1 MDQED
6 LTDDPYDDD
15 DAVIF
20 VAEGLLCEQFDVS
33 IHEAAVAL
41 ASMAVDCGI
50 GLHELAREVIA
61 GTLATCSF
69 SETYRTTRGAPDH

>member
-1 MDQED
+1 MT
-6 LTDDPYDDD
+6 LDDD
-15 DAVIF
+15 DAVILSRGS
-20 VAEGLLCEQFDVS
+20 VVRAVRRID
-33 IHEAAVAL
+33 HEAAVAL

-50 GLHELAREVIA
+50 GLHELAPEVIA